1 MRATD
6 EPVIYTIGHSNHAVE
21 RFIELLRAHAITAL
35 ADVRTTP
42 YSRRYPQFAR
52 EALAAEL
59 ENAGVAYSWLG
70 RELGGLRDDYAGVA
84 QLPSFRAGLQR
95 LIAGSERF
103 RIAMMCAEREPSECH
118 RGLLISPQLER
129 AGASVAHVLANG
141 SIETHAHTMDR
152 LLDRFGLREGHLF
165 RTRAELVE
173 EALARQWRRILGPA
187 RTES

>member
-6 EPVIYTIGHSNHAVE
+6 EPVIYTIGHSNHAVQ
-21 RFIELLRAHAITAL
+21 RFIELLRAHAISAI

-59 ENAGVAYSWLG
+59 ENADVAYSWLG
-70 RELGGLRDDYAGVA
+70 RELGGLRNDYAGAA
-84 QLPSFRAGLQR
+84 QLPAFRAGLHR

-118 RGLLISPQLER
+118 RGLLISPELER
-129 AGASVAHVLANG
+129 AGASVVHILADGNV
-141 SIETHAHTMDR
+141 ETHAQTMDR
-152 LLDRFGLREGHLF
+152 LLDRFRLREDHLF
-165 RTRAELVE
+165 RTRVELVE
-173 EALARQWRRILGPA
+173 DALARQRRRILGPA
-187 RTES
+187 RSES